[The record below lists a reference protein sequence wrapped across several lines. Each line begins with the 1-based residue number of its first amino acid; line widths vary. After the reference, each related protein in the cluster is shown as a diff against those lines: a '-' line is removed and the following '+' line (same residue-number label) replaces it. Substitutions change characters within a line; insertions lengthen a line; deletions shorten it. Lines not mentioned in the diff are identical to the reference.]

1 MENIYYL
8 LIVGLIFWYFIYLR
22 KVSECARNHINS
34 YCSTESLQF
43 ISLARKSSRINF
55 NKRYGP
61 HWISIFEFEFS
72 GDGESSYL
80 GEMQLRGY
88 KVDNINMPA
97 YKIN

>member
-8 LIVGLIFWYFIYLR
+8 LIVCLVFWYFVYLR
-22 KVSECARNHINS
+22 KVAEFARNHVNT
-34 YCSTESLQF
+34 YCNAESLQF

-55 NKRYGP
+55 SKKLGP

-72 GDGESSYL
+72 GDGESSYT
-80 GEMQLRGY
+80 GEMKLRGY
-88 KVDNINMPA
+88 KVDEVNLPP